1 MDELQ
6 KFVSFMD
13 EQIRKADEVNRRT
26 NSVLKA
32 QGWDIDK
39 AISQGKKHTELLK
52 AGYKPSQVLEMTK
65 EE

>member
-1 MDELQ
+1 MNELQ
-6 KFVSFMD
+6 KFISFMD

-39 AISQGKKHTELLK
+39 AITKGKKQVELLK
-52 AGYKPSQVLEMTK
+52 AGYKPSQVLEMMK

>member
-13 EQIRKADEVNRRT
+13 GQIRKADEVNRRT
-26 NSVLKA
+26 NSVLRA

-39 AISQGKKHTELLK
+39 AIAKGKREVELLK
-52 AGYKPSQVLEMTK
+52 AGYKPSQVLEMMK

>member
-1 MDELQ
+1 MNELQ
-6 KFVSFMD
+6 KFISFMD

-32 QGWDIDK
+32 QDWDIDK
-39 AISQGKKHTELLK
+39 AIASGKKQVELLK

>member
-39 AISQGKKHTELLK
+39 AISQGKKRAELLK

-65 EE
+65 ED

>member
-6 KFVSFMD
+6 KFISFMD

-26 NSVLKA
+26 NSVLRA

-39 AISQGKKHTELLK
+39 AIVKGKKEVELLK
-52 AGYKPSQVLEMTK
+52 AGYKPSQVLEMMK

>member
-1 MDELQ
+1 MNELQ

-39 AISQGKKHTELLK
+39 AIAKGKKQAELLK
-52 AGYKPSQVLEMTK
+52 AGYKPSQVLEMVK
-65 EE
+65 EV